1 MKKFF
6 FIFILA
12 LIPFAST
19 TVSAESDL
27 PLISEAGIII
37 DAKSGKVLYEKN
49 TNKKMYPAS
58 LTKVATAI
66 YAIEHGDKN
75 ELVTVSK
82 KAAEADGSSVF
93 IEPGEKIELSK
104 LIAGML
110 INSGN
115 DAAYRNCRAYVW

>member
-27 PLISEAGIII
+27 PLNSEAGIII
-37 DAKSGKVLYEKN
+37 DAKSGNVLYEKN
-49 TNKKMYPAS
+49 MNKSMYPAS

-66 YAIEHGDKN
+66 YAIEHGDQN
-75 ELVTVSK
+75 ELVTISK

-93 IEPGEKIELSK
+93 IEPGEEIELSE
-104 LIAGML
+104 I
-110 INSGN
+110 
-115 DAAYRNCRAYVW
+115 NCRNADQLRK

>member
-49 TNKKMYPAS
+49 INKKYVS
-58 LTKVATAI
+58 SQS
-66 YAIEHGDKN
+66 N
-75 ELVTVSK
+75 E
-82 KAAEADGSSVF
+82 
-93 IEPGEKIELSK
+93 
-104 LIAGML
+104 
-110 INSGN
+110 
-115 DAAYRNCRAYVW
+115 NCHCYICY